1 MASNFKSLLV
11 YQRARVLAD
20 ELHALVR
27 EWPQFDRDSVGMQLM
42 CAVDSVSANIAEAG
56 GRWTLKDKRHFL
68 YIARG
73 SLLETEHW
81 LDCAVSRGLIKRSL
95 DGEITEIARL
105 LNGLIARPGP
115 AS

>member
-11 YQRARVLAD
+11 YQRARALAD
-20 ELHALVR
+20 ELHPLVR
-27 EWPQFDRDSVGMQLM
+27 EWPQFDRDSTGMQLM
-42 CAVDSVSANIAEAG
+42 CSVDSVAANVAEAG

-81 LDCAVSRGLIKRSL
+81 LDCAASRGLLSTSM
-95 DGEITEIARL
+95 DGQVTEIARL
-105 LNGLIARPGP
+105 LNGLIDRPGP